1 MRTVNVNMIKVGLIG
16 FIASMALLV
25 VINQFAFSWAGLIL
39 NKIGLCEYKSIRV
52 PRSDGHNE
60 KLSQSYNIPQMT
72 SIMSMN
78 RNYEVNNH
86 YGGDGLRISRMFN
99 GVKYNVIFVNNSGV
113 SEFNLDNLNYNGYP
127 SGSKADGEKCTT
139 PSYFVEKNAYRM
151 IDDLPLN
158 GLQKAELK
166 QYVTVK
172 NMMSF
177 RLF

>member
-1 MRTVNVNMIKVGLIG
+1 MNVKRIKVGLIG
-16 FIASMALLV
+16 FIVSVALLV
-25 VINQFAFSWAGLIL
+25 VINRFAFSWTGFIFS
-39 NKIGLCEYKSIRV
+39 KVGLCDYKSIGV

-86 YGGDGLRISRMFN
+86 YAGDGLRISRMFN
-99 GVKYNVIFVNNSGV
+99 GVMYNVIFVNNNGV
-113 SEFNLDNLNYNGYP
+113 SEFNLNNINFNGYP

-139 PSYFVEKNAYRM
+139 PSYFVETNAYRM